1 MARAKAARRPAPRSR
16 RPVPRPPAR
25 AVPAVVP
32 GSLPKDAS
40 RFPLLL
46 EPPHSHVV
54 CRVCG
59 RIASV
64 PLDTDGSLLLERLAR
79 QRPDGWT
86 VDLISFSLTGT
97 CERCGQRDRP
107 RGG

>member
-1 MARAKAARRPAPRSR
+1 VGRPL
-16 RPVPRPPAR
+16 
-25 AVPAVVP
+25 PAVVP
-32 GSLPKDAS
+32 GSLPRDAS

-46 EPPHSHVV
+46 EPPHAHVV

-86 VDLISFSLTGT
+86 VDLISFSLTGA
-97 CERCGQRDRP
+97 CERCRQKTDPDR
-107 RGG
+107 